1 MMCECRVLC
10 LLMVLLAALESS
22 SALIAPKSDV
32 DVNPICKT
40 TTETLIPHP
49 TKCAQYYNC
58 SAPGMIIDRYFS
70 LGQNLQECPFPE
82 LYNPE
87 TQRCEHFS
95 MVTCGSRTEPLGKC
109 EYDQDACFGGAD
121 CGIPCHVNNPTCRNR
136 ADGLNVYEWRL
147 NSSYY
152 VVCVNQRLVYTG
164 VCPDFGTGM
173 HIFDPKLRACRCS

>member
-10 LLMVLLAALESS
+10 LLMVLLIALESS
-22 SALIAPKSDV
+22 SALIAPTSDV

-40 TTETLIPHP
+40 TMETLIPHP

-58 SAPGMIIDRYFS
+58 SAPGMIIHRYGF

-87 TQRCEHFS
+87 TQRCEHYCK
-95 MVTCGSRTEPLGKC
+95 VTCGNRTEPLGKC
-109 EYDQDACFGGAD
+109 EYEQHACPGGKY
-121 CGIPCHVNNPTCRNR
+121 CGIPCHVHNPTCRNLS
-136 ADGLNVYEWRL
+136 DGLNVYEWRL
-147 NSSYY
+147 NTPNY

-164 VCPDFGTGM
+164 VCHDYGTGAP
-173 HIFDPKLRACRCS
+173 IFDAKLRACRCS